1 MQILAIDFGLKKVG
15 LAIGNTLT
23 KTSMPISTIFYKS
36 KQELFN
42 LLEKHVIE
50 WKPEFIIIGN
60 PLNMDQTE
68 SEMSKLA
75 EKFLFK
81 GHNVTVIDIHK
92 SKYEFRKKILK
103 KTKFFKAN
111 ITSLDSLKK
120 VKVKSNSVLLHCAGQ
135 ASAALSFRNPQDDL
149 KKNILQLL
157 IIPICFI

>member
-23 KTSMPISTIFYKS
+23 KTSMPINTIFYKS

-42 LLEKHVIE
+42 LLEKHIIE

-75 EKFLFK
+75 EKFSTQF
-81 GHNVTVIDIHK
+81 
-92 SKYEFRKKILK
+92 SKKFNLAVELVDERLSSFEAKEF
-103 KTKFFKAN
+103 TKDDNLDAMAAKL
-111 ITSLDSLKK
+111 ILDSWMNNNEH
-120 VKVKSNSVLLHCAGQ
+120 S
-135 ASAALSFRNPQDDL
+135 
-149 KKNILQLL
+149 
-157 IIPICFI
+157 

>member
-50 WKPEFIIIGN
+50 WKPECIIIGN

-75 EKFLFK
+75 EKFSNQF
-81 GHNVTVIDIHK
+81 
-92 SKYEFRKKILK
+92 SKKFNLAVELVDERLSSFEAKEFAKDGNLDAMAAKLI
-103 KTKFFKAN
+103 
-111 ITSLDSLKK
+111 LDSWMNNNEH
-120 VKVKSNSVLLHCAGQ
+120 S
-135 ASAALSFRNPQDDL
+135 
-149 KKNILQLL
+149 
-157 IIPICFI
+157 

>member
-23 KTSMPISTIFYKS
+23 KTSMPISTIFYNS

-50 WKPEFIIIGN
+50 WKPELIIIGN

-75 EKFLFK
+75 EKFSTQF
-81 GHNVTVIDIHK
+81 
-92 SKYEFRKKILK
+92 SKKFNLAVELVDERLSSFEAKEFAKDDNLDAMAAKLI
-103 KTKFFKAN
+103 
-111 ITSLDSLKK
+111 LDSWMNNNEH
-120 VKVKSNSVLLHCAGQ
+120 S
-135 ASAALSFRNPQDDL
+135 
-149 KKNILQLL
+149 
-157 IIPICFI
+157 

>member
-23 KTSMPISTIFYKS
+23 KTSKPISTIFYKS

-75 EKFLFK
+75 DKFSTQF
-81 GHNVTVIDIHK
+81 
-92 SKYEFRKKILK
+92 SKKFNLAVELVDERLSSFEAKEFAKDDNLDAMAAKLI
-103 KTKFFKAN
+103 
-111 ITSLDSLKK
+111 LDSWMNNNEH
-120 VKVKSNSVLLHCAGQ
+120 S
-135 ASAALSFRNPQDDL
+135 
-149 KKNILQLL
+149 
-157 IIPICFI
+157 

>member
-75 EKFLFK
+75 EKFSTQFSKKFNLAVELVDERLSSFEAKEFEK
-81 GHNVTVIDIHK
+81 GDNLDAMAAKLI
-92 SKYEFRKKILK
+92 
-103 KTKFFKAN
+103 
-111 ITSLDSLKK
+111 LDSWMNNNEH
-120 VKVKSNSVLLHCAGQ
+120 S
-135 ASAALSFRNPQDDL
+135 
-149 KKNILQLL
+149 
-157 IIPICFI
+157 

>member
-50 WKPEFIIIGN
+50 WKPELIIIGN

-75 EKFLFK
+75 EKFSNQF
-81 GHNVTVIDIHK
+81 
-92 SKYEFRKKILK
+92 SKKFNLAVELVDERLSSFEAKEFAKDDNLDAMAAKLI
-103 KTKFFKAN
+103 
-111 ITSLDSLKK
+111 LDSWMNNNEH
-120 VKVKSNSVLLHCAGQ
+120 S
-135 ASAALSFRNPQDDL
+135 
-149 KKNILQLL
+149 
-157 IIPICFI
+157 

>member
-1 MQILAIDFGLKKVG
+1 MQILAIDFGLKKVS

-42 LLEKHVIE
+42 LLEKHVTE

-75 EKFLFK
+75 EKFSNQF
-81 GHNVTVIDIHK
+81 
-92 SKYEFRKKILK
+92 SKKFNLAVELVDERLSSFEAKEFAKDGNLDAMAAKLI
-103 KTKFFKAN
+103 
-111 ITSLDSLKK
+111 LDSWMNNNEH
-120 VKVKSNSVLLHCAGQ
+120 S
-135 ASAALSFRNPQDDL
+135 
-149 KKNILQLL
+149 
-157 IIPICFI
+157 

>member
-15 LAIGNTLT
+15 LATGNTLT

-42 LLEKHVIE
+42 LLEKYVVE

-75 EKFLFK
+75 QKFSTQF
-81 GHNVTVIDIHK
+81 
-92 SKYEFRKKILK
+92 SKKFNLAVELVDERLSSFEAKEFAKDDNLDAMAAKLI
-103 KTKFFKAN
+103 
-111 ITSLDSLKK
+111 LDSWMNNNEH
-120 VKVKSNSVLLHCAGQ
+120 S
-135 ASAALSFRNPQDDL
+135 
-149 KKNILQLL
+149 
-157 IIPICFI
+157 

>member
-42 LLEKHVIE
+42 ILEKHIIE
-50 WKPEFIIIGN
+50 WKPELIIIGN

-75 EKFLFK
+75 EKFS
-81 GHNVTVIDIHK
+81 TQI
-92 SKYEFRKKILK
+92 SKKFNLAVKLVDERLSSFEAKEFAKDDNLDAMAAKLI
-103 KTKFFKAN
+103 
-111 ITSLDSLKK
+111 LDSWMNNNEH
-120 VKVKSNSVLLHCAGQ
+120 S
-135 ASAALSFRNPQDDL
+135 
-149 KKNILQLL
+149 
-157 IIPICFI
+157 

>member
-23 KTSMPISTIFYKS
+23 KTSMPINTIFYKS

-75 EKFLFK
+75 EKFSTQFSRKFNLAVELVDERLSSFEAK
-81 GHNVTVIDIHK
+81 
-92 SKYEFRKKILK
+92 EF
-103 KTKFFKAN
+103 TKDDNLDAMAAKL
-111 ITSLDSLKK
+111 ILDSWMNNNEH
-120 VKVKSNSVLLHCAGQ
+120 S
-135 ASAALSFRNPQDDL
+135 
-149 KKNILQLL
+149 
-157 IIPICFI
+157 

>member
-42 LLEKHVIE
+42 LLEEHVIE

-75 EKFLFK
+75 EKFSTQF
-81 GHNVTVIDIHK
+81 
-92 SKYEFRKKILK
+92 SKKFNLAVELVDERLSSFEAKEF
-103 KTKFFKAN
+103 TKDDNLDAMAAKL
-111 ITSLDSLKK
+111 ILDSWMNNNEH
-120 VKVKSNSVLLHCAGQ
+120 S
-135 ASAALSFRNPQDDL
+135 
-149 KKNILQLL
+149 
-157 IIPICFI
+157 

>member
-23 KTSMPISTIFYKS
+23 KTSMPINTIFYKS

-75 EKFLFK
+75 EKFSNQF
-81 GHNVTVIDIHK
+81 
-92 SKYEFRKKILK
+92 SKKFNLAVELVDERLSSFEAKEF
-103 KTKFFKAN
+103 AN
-111 ITSLDSLKK
+111 DGNLDAMAAKLILDSWMNNNEH
-120 VKVKSNSVLLHCAGQ
+120 S
-135 ASAALSFRNPQDDL
+135 
-149 KKNILQLL
+149 
-157 IIPICFI
+157 

>member
-15 LAIGNTLT
+15 LAIGNTVT

-50 WKPEFIIIGN
+50 WKPECIIIGN

-75 EKFLFK
+75 EKFSNQF
-81 GHNVTVIDIHK
+81 
-92 SKYEFRKKILK
+92 SKKFNLAVELVDERLSSFEAKEFAKDDNLDAMAAKLI
-103 KTKFFKAN
+103 
-111 ITSLDSLKK
+111 LDSWMNNNEH
-120 VKVKSNSVLLHCAGQ
+120 S
-135 ASAALSFRNPQDDL
+135 
-149 KKNILQLL
+149 
-157 IIPICFI
+157 

>member
-75 EKFLFK
+75 EKFSTQF
-81 GHNVTVIDIHK
+81 
-92 SKYEFRKKILK
+92 SKKFNLAVELVDERLSSFEAKEF
-103 KTKFFKAN
+103 TKDDNLDAMAAKL
-111 ITSLDSLKK
+111 ILDSWMNNNEY
-120 VKVKSNSVLLHCAGQ
+120 S
-135 ASAALSFRNPQDDL
+135 
-149 KKNILQLL
+149 
-157 IIPICFI
+157 

>member
-50 WKPEFIIIGN
+50 WKPELIIIGN

-68 SEMSKLA
+68 SEMSKLT
-75 EKFLFK
+75 EKFSTQF
-81 GHNVTVIDIHK
+81 
-92 SKYEFRKKILK
+92 SKKFNLAVQLVDERLSSFEAKEFAKDDNLDAMAAKLI
-103 KTKFFKAN
+103 
-111 ITSLDSLKK
+111 LDSWMNNNEH
-120 VKVKSNSVLLHCAGQ
+120 S
-135 ASAALSFRNPQDDL
+135 
-149 KKNILQLL
+149 
-157 IIPICFI
+157 

>member
-50 WKPEFIIIGN
+50 WKPELIIIGN

-75 EKFLFK
+75 EKFSTQF
-81 GHNVTVIDIHK
+81 
-92 SKYEFRKKILK
+92 SKKFNLAVELVDERLSSFEAKEFSKDGNLDAMAAKLI
-103 KTKFFKAN
+103 
-111 ITSLDSLKK
+111 LDSWMNNNEH
-120 VKVKSNSVLLHCAGQ
+120 S
-135 ASAALSFRNPQDDL
+135 
-149 KKNILQLL
+149 
-157 IIPICFI
+157 

>member
-50 WKPEFIIIGN
+50 WKPECIIIGN

-75 EKFLFK
+75 EKFSNQF
-81 GHNVTVIDIHK
+81 
-92 SKYEFRKKILK
+92 SKKFNLAVELVDERLSSFEAKEF
-103 KTKFFKAN
+103 TKDGNLDAMAAKL
-111 ITSLDSLKK
+111 ILDSWMNNNEH
-120 VKVKSNSVLLHCAGQ
+120 S
-135 ASAALSFRNPQDDL
+135 
-149 KKNILQLL
+149 
-157 IIPICFI
+157 

>member
-50 WKPEFIIIGN
+50 WKPECIIIGN

-75 EKFLFK
+75 EKFSNQF
-81 GHNVTVIDIHK
+81 
-92 SKYEFRKKILK
+92 SKKFNLAVELVDERLSSFEAKEFAKDDNLDAMAAKLI
-103 KTKFFKAN
+103 
-111 ITSLDSLKK
+111 LDSWMNNNEH
-120 VKVKSNSVLLHCAGQ
+120 S
-135 ASAALSFRNPQDDL
+135 
-149 KKNILQLL
+149 
-157 IIPICFI
+157 

>member
-50 WKPEFIIIGN
+50 WKPEIIIIGN

-75 EKFLFK
+75 EKFSNQF
-81 GHNVTVIDIHK
+81 
-92 SKYEFRKKILK
+92 SKKFNLAVELVDERLSSFEAKEFAKDGNLDAMAAKLI
-103 KTKFFKAN
+103 
-111 ITSLDSLKK
+111 LDSWMNNNEH
-120 VKVKSNSVLLHCAGQ
+120 S
-135 ASAALSFRNPQDDL
+135 
-149 KKNILQLL
+149 
-157 IIPICFI
+157 

>member
-50 WKPEFIIIGN
+50 WKPELIIIGN

-68 SEMSKLA
+68 SEMSKLT
-75 EKFLFK
+75 EKFSTQF
-81 GHNVTVIDIHK
+81 
-92 SKYEFRKKILK
+92 SKKFNLAVELVDERLSSFEAKEF
-103 KTKFFKAN
+103 TKDDNLDAMAAKL
-111 ITSLDSLKK
+111 ILDSWMNNNEH
-120 VKVKSNSVLLHCAGQ
+120 S
-135 ASAALSFRNPQDDL
+135 
-149 KKNILQLL
+149 
-157 IIPICFI
+157 

>member
-15 LAIGNTLT
+15 LAIGNTVT

-50 WKPEFIIIGN
+50 WNPEFIIIGH

-75 EKFLFK
+75 EKFSNQF
-81 GHNVTVIDIHK
+81 
-92 SKYEFRKKILK
+92 SKKFNLAVELVDERLSSFEAKEFAKDGNLDAMAAKLI
-103 KTKFFKAN
+103 
-111 ITSLDSLKK
+111 LDSWMNNNEH
-120 VKVKSNSVLLHCAGQ
+120 S
-135 ASAALSFRNPQDDL
+135 
-149 KKNILQLL
+149 
-157 IIPICFI
+157 

>member
-23 KTSMPISTIFYKS
+23 KTSMPVSTIFYKS

-50 WKPEFIIIGN
+50 WKPECIIIGN

-75 EKFLFK
+75 EKFSNQF
-81 GHNVTVIDIHK
+81 
-92 SKYEFRKKILK
+92 SKKFNLAVELVDERLSSFEAKEFAKDDNLDAMAAKLI
-103 KTKFFKAN
+103 
-111 ITSLDSLKK
+111 LDSWMNNNEH
-120 VKVKSNSVLLHCAGQ
+120 S
-135 ASAALSFRNPQDDL
+135 
-149 KKNILQLL
+149 
-157 IIPICFI
+157 

>member
-23 KTSMPISTIFYKS
+23 KTSMPINTIFYKS

-50 WKPEFIIIGN
+50 WNPEFIIIGN

-75 EKFLFK
+75 EKFSNQL
-81 GHNVTVIDIHK
+81 
-92 SKYEFRKKILK
+92 SKKFNLAVELVDERLSTFEAKEFAKDGNLCLLY
-103 KTKFFKAN
+103 
-111 ITSLDSLKK
+111 TSPSPRDKRQSRMP
-120 VKVKSNSVLLHCAGQ
+120 S
-135 ASAALSFRNPQDDL
+135 SA
-149 KKNILQLL
+149 
-157 IIPICFI
+157 

>member
-42 LLEKHVIE
+42 LLEKHVVE
-50 WKPEFIIIGN
+50 WKPELIIIGN

-75 EKFLFK
+75 EKFSTQF
-81 GHNVTVIDIHK
+81 
-92 SKYEFRKKILK
+92 SKKFNLAVELVDERLSSFEAKEFAKDDNLDAMAAKLI
-103 KTKFFKAN
+103 
-111 ITSLDSLKK
+111 LDSWMNNNEH
-120 VKVKSNSVLLHCAGQ
+120 S
-135 ASAALSFRNPQDDL
+135 
-149 KKNILQLL
+149 
-157 IIPICFI
+157 

>member
-75 EKFLFK
+75 EKFSTQF
-81 GHNVTVIDIHK
+81 
-92 SKYEFRKKILK
+92 SKKFNLAVELVDERLSSFEAKEF
-103 KTKFFKAN
+103 TKDD
-111 ITSLDSLKK
+111 SLD
-120 VKVKSNSVLLHCAGQ
+120 AM
-135 ASAALSFRNPQDDL
+135 AAKL
-149 KKNILQLL
+149 ILDSWMNNNEYS
-157 IIPICFI
+157 

>member
-23 KTSMPISTIFYKS
+23 KTSMPINTIFYKS

-75 EKFLFK
+75 EKFSTQF
-81 GHNVTVIDIHK
+81 
-92 SKYEFRKKILK
+92 SKKFNLAVELVDERLSSFEAKEF
-103 KTKFFKAN
+103 TKDDNLDAMAAKL
-111 ITSLDSLKK
+111 ILDSWMNNNEH
-120 VKVKSNSVLLHCAGQ
+120 S
-135 ASAALSFRNPQDDL
+135 
-149 KKNILQLL
+149 
-157 IIPICFI
+157 

>member
-42 LLEKHVIE
+42 LLEKHVAE

-68 SEMSKLA
+68 SEISRLA
-75 EKFLFK
+75 EKF
-81 GHNVTVIDIHK
+81 
-92 SKYEFRKKILK
+92 SKQFAKKFNLVVELVDERLSSFEAKEFAKDGNLDAMAAKLI
-103 KTKFFKAN
+103 
-111 ITSLDSLKK
+111 LDSWMNNNEH
-120 VKVKSNSVLLHCAGQ
+120 S
-135 ASAALSFRNPQDDL
+135 
-149 KKNILQLL
+149 
-157 IIPICFI
+157 

>member
-50 WKPEFIIIGN
+50 WKPEFIIIGK

-75 EKFLFK
+75 EKFSNQFSNKFNLSVELVDERLSSFEAK
-81 GHNVTVIDIHK
+81 
-92 SKYEFRKKILK
+92 EFAKDDNLDAMAAKLI
-103 KTKFFKAN
+103 
-111 ITSLDSLKK
+111 LDSWMNNNEH
-120 VKVKSNSVLLHCAGQ
+120 S
-135 ASAALSFRNPQDDL
+135 
-149 KKNILQLL
+149 
-157 IIPICFI
+157 

>member
-50 WKPEFIIIGN
+50 WKPEFIIIGK

-75 EKFLFK
+75 EKFSNQF
-81 GHNVTVIDIHK
+81 
-92 SKYEFRKKILK
+92 SKKFNLAVELVDERLSSFEAKEFAKDGNLDAMAAKLI
-103 KTKFFKAN
+103 
-111 ITSLDSLKK
+111 LDSWMNNNEH
-120 VKVKSNSVLLHCAGQ
+120 S
-135 ASAALSFRNPQDDL
+135 
-149 KKNILQLL
+149 
-157 IIPICFI
+157 

>member
-75 EKFLFK
+75 EKFSTQF
-81 GHNVTVIDIHK
+81 
-92 SKYEFRKKILK
+92 SKKFNLAVELVDERLSSFEAKEFAEDDNLDAMAAKLI
-103 KTKFFKAN
+103 
-111 ITSLDSLKK
+111 LDSWMNNNEH
-120 VKVKSNSVLLHCAGQ
+120 S
-135 ASAALSFRNPQDDL
+135 
-149 KKNILQLL
+149 
-157 IIPICFI
+157 

>member
-23 KTSMPISTIFYKS
+23 KTSMPINTIFYKS

-75 EKFLFK
+75 EKFSTQF
-81 GHNVTVIDIHK
+81 
-92 SKYEFRKKILK
+92 SKKFNLAVELVDERLSSFEAKEFAKDGNLDAMAAKLI
-103 KTKFFKAN
+103 
-111 ITSLDSLKK
+111 LDSWMNNNEH
-120 VKVKSNSVLLHCAGQ
+120 S
-135 ASAALSFRNPQDDL
+135 
-149 KKNILQLL
+149 
-157 IIPICFI
+157 

>member
-23 KTSMPISTIFYKS
+23 KTSMPINTIFYKS

-75 EKFLFK
+75 EKFSTQF
-81 GHNVTVIDIHK
+81 
-92 SKYEFRKKILK
+92 SKKFNLAVQLVDERLSSFEAKEFAKDGNLDAMAAKLI
-103 KTKFFKAN
+103 
-111 ITSLDSLKK
+111 LDSWMNNNEH
-120 VKVKSNSVLLHCAGQ
+120 S
-135 ASAALSFRNPQDDL
+135 
-149 KKNILQLL
+149 
-157 IIPICFI
+157 

>member
-42 LLEKHVIE
+42 LLEKHVTE

-75 EKFLFK
+75 EKFSTQF
-81 GHNVTVIDIHK
+81 
-92 SKYEFRKKILK
+92 SKKFNLAVELVDERLSSFEAKEF
-103 KTKFFKAN
+103 TKDDNLDAMAAKL
-111 ITSLDSLKK
+111 ILDSWMNNNEH
-120 VKVKSNSVLLHCAGQ
+120 S
-135 ASAALSFRNPQDDL
+135 
-149 KKNILQLL
+149 
-157 IIPICFI
+157 